1 MPRHPYAAAVQ
12 QTRLSDRQ
20 RRRNRLFT
28 TSGVVIE
35 WYDFMVYGLLATTL
49 GRLWPCREGRVY
61 GERCPGIGRDVTEER
76 VLRHEA

>member
-1 MPRHPYAAAVQ
+1 M
-12 QTRLSDRQ
+12 QTRLTDRE

-49 GRLWPCREGRVY
+49 QQVFYPTGNATTCTVVRSMSFIRL
-61 GERCPGIGRDVTEER
+61 
-76 VLRHEA
+76 LLL